1 GGDGGAMDAEEDE
14 EDFGFVPVQ
23 MVVEEVPEESAD
35 PGAAPAASDVGEG
48 ERAWRIEFQP
58 KPEMYAKANEAG
70 LVLRELAR
78 LGRIEV
84 EIDGAEV
91 PPLDQLMAEHAYLRW
106 NIRLVTDKDEAA
118 IREVFEFVE
127 DDCILTIAEETP
139 VAAPAAGAFE
149 DEPPAVVPPADE
161 FDPAAL
167 LARLTSEVGGGEA
180 APEAAETAPESA
192 PEPAPAPTAE
202 APAPQPAAPAE
213 PQEMGVAGLI
223 ALAQKAT
230 AEVEQAP
237 APAQPAAPAAAPKPA
252 ASGGSS
258 APAPQATIRV
268 DLDRVDRLINAVGE
282 LVIQQAMLSQR
293 VIESGLARSS
303 AVALGLEDLELL
315 TREIQDSV
323 MAIRAQPV
331 KSVFQRMPRLVR
343 EAADATGKKVR
354 LVMEGENTEV
364 DKTVIERLSDPI
376 THMLRNAID
385 HGLESPAEREMEGK
399 PPE

>member
-1 GGDGGAMDAEEDE
+1 
-14 EDFGFVPVQ
+14 
-23 MVVEEVPEESAD
+23 
-35 PGAAPAASDVGEG
+35 
-48 ERAWRIEFQP
+48 
-58 KPEMYAKANEAG
+58 
-70 LVLRELAR
+70 
-78 LGRIEV
+78 
-84 EIDGAEV
+84 
-91 PPLDQLMAEHAYLRW
+91 
-106 NIRLVTDKDEAA
+106 
-118 IREVFEFVE
+118 EFVE

-180 APEAAETAPESA
+180 APEAAEAAPESA

-282 LVIQQAMLSQR
+282 VVIQQAMLSQR

-303 AVALGLEDLELL
+303 AVALGLEDLALL

-323 MAIRAQPV
+323 MAIRAQPAESAV
-331 KSVFQRMPRLVR
+331 QRMPPLVR
-343 EAADATGKKVR
+343 EVADRVGKKVR

-385 HGLESPAEREMEGK
+385 HGLETPADREATGKPAEGVVRLAALHRGGRIVIQVQDDGQIGRASCRAG
-399 PPE
+399 